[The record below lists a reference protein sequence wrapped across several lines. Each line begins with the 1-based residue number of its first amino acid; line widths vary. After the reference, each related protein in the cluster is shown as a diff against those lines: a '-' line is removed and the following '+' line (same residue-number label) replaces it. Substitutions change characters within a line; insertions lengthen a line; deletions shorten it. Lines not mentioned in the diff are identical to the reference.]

1 MFSKAEKNHQKTDS
15 LPRTRERILR
25 VAAEVF
31 ADLGFERAT
40 VREICSRA
48 SVNIAAINYHFRDK
62 ENLYVE
68 VLQYSKALAFEK
80 YPHDLGTKKG
90 DPPEIRLRAFIRS
103 LVLRILDDD
112 LSSLFGRLVSREYI
126 EPTGAFD
133 MLVEEAMRPTFVLL
147 SEIIGELLGGRASAM
162 RVHMC
167 CESVISQCLFFLYAR
182 HALTRLFPEQKFGR
196 TEMEVIADHITGFS
210 LSAIKDFRKAMKGEK
225 K

>member
-1 MFSKAEKNHQKTDS
+1 M
-15 LPRTRERILR
+15 PGTRERILR

-31 ADLGFERAT
+31 AESGFERAT

-48 SVNIAAINYHFRDK
+48 SVNVAAINYHFRDK
-62 ENLYVE
+62 ENLYIE
-68 VLQYSKALAFEK
+68 VLKYSKALAFKK
-80 YPHDLGTKKG
+80 YPHDLGTQKG

-103 LVLRILDDD
+103 LVLRILEDD

-126 EPTGAFD
+126 EPTSALD
-133 MLVEEAMRPTFVLL
+133 MLVKEAMRPTFVFL
-147 SEIIGELLGGRASAM
+147 SEIIGELLGGRVPAM

-167 CESVISQCLFFLYAR
+167 CASVVSQCLFFLYAR
-182 HALTRLFPEQKFGR
+182 HALAKLFPEQKFGK
-196 TEMEVIADHITGFS
+196 TEMEAIADHIAGFS